1 MAAQTWELKCEAV
14 SAMMGSERKL
24 NDLLARWAADG
35 WDLVWLRRRP
45 VSTRC
50 TFGGQRPRDRWAM
63 RSR

>member
-35 WDLVWLRRRP
+35 WDLVCATQATSQYTLYFRRP
-45 VSTRC
+45 AT
-50 TFGGQRPRDRWAM
+50 
-63 RSR
+63 